1 MGFGLFSPKM
11 AAAAQP
17 AAPPAAAPTAL
28 MLHVACTR
36 TGQSGLPKVIE
47 CLDSGLSVHV
57 VYAGDGN
64 MPIHTAADAGMQDI
78 VELLLDRGANIEGKD
93 ASGNSPLFRAVQSSK
108 WALARFLISR
118 AANVGTRNKKGQSL
132 LYSFAMSNGTDALFL
147 DILLDPAGA
156 ALSIH
161 DRDSD
166 DHTPLMVSAGYY
178 NSARRA
184 LSLFVKKGAR
194 IDAVIRSSG
203 RSALHIEC
211 SNISQYLTASA
222 DKAGALLSLGA
233 SHTLKDK
240 DGNTP
245 FDLITGTPK
254 QRQTLL
260 ANLKASAFDRMA
272 ADAIV
277 LRQDK
282 KVYKRAYSVN
292 KKLCLTDNKFC
303 DVVFVCGNERVPAHK
318 CILSAGSQVFEAML
332 DSMVSFREGEASEIP
347 IPQSV
352 TALKAALQFLYTGV
366 VNKKVCQTEPKELLD
381 LASMWALRD
390 LTVECEIYAVD
401 FITVQNVVPM
411 LINAHL
417 HGLDHLKEC
426 CFKLIKERLA
436 EVTVHSTDYLE
447 LHAKQPALWEELK
460 AELMSGQPVF
470 KRVRK

>member
-1 MGFGLFSPKM
+1 
-11 AAAAQP
+11 
-17 AAPPAAAPTAL
+17 
-28 MLHVACTR
+28 
-36 TGQSGLPKVIE
+36 
-47 CLDSGLSVHV
+47 
-57 VYAGDGN
+57 

-93 ASGNSPLFRAVQSSK
+93 AKGNSPLFRAVQSSK
-108 WALARFLISR
+108 WALARFLISL
-118 AANVGTRNKKGQSL
+118 AANVATRNKKGQCL
-132 LYSFAMSNGTDALFL
+132 LCAFGASNGTDALFL

-166 DHTPLMVSAGYY
+166 DRTPLMVSAGNY
-178 NSARRA
+178 SARRA

-194 IDAVIRSSG
+194 IDAVIRSTG
-203 RSALHIEC
+203 QSALHSEC
-211 SNISQYLTASA
+211 SRIAQYSITNAEF
-222 DKAGALLSLGA
+222 LLSLGA

-240 DGNTP
+240 DGKTP
-245 FDLITGTPK
+245 FDLITGTPNK
-254 QRQTLL
+254 RQASL

-277 LRQDK
+277 LRQKK

-303 DVVFVCGNERVPAHK
+303 DVVFVCGNERVSAHK
-318 CILSAGSQVFEAML
+318 CILSAGSQVLEAML
-332 DSMVSFREGEASEIP
+332 DSMLSFREGEASEIP

-366 VNKKVCQTEPKELLD
+366 VNKEVCQTEPMELLD

-390 LTVECEIYAVD
+390 LIVECETYAVD

-417 HGLDHLKEC
+417 HGLDHLKEG

-470 KRVRK
+470 KRARK